1 MLYLVATPIGNLADI
16 TLRAIDTLKRCDYIL
31 CEDTRHSHF
40 LLNHYGIRTPLK
52 SLHKFNEAMR
62 KESVLNDLKKGL
74 HIALISDAGM
84 PAICDPGSRIVS
96 ACRDKELEVTIIP
109 GPCAFI
115 SALAL
120 SGWEIDRFQFVGF
133 LPKSQGKLEKQ
144 LKALLSYD
152 GTSIAYETP
161 KRLLKTLS
169 ALVSLQP
176 NIQVAIAREL
186 TKIHEELKVGTPEQ
200 LFTYYSNYPPRGEI
214 VLLLERRDEAPA
226 PMNEQELI
234 ERIKKILRN
243 KEISLS
249 QAIRLVAQENGLSRK
264 KLYEIAHLALG
275 TNDC

>member
-40 LLNHYGIRTPLK
+40 LLDHYGIQTPLK
-52 SLHKFNEAMR
+52 SLHKFNEALR
-62 KESVLNDLKKGL
+62 KETVLNDLKKGL

-84 PAICDPGSRIVS
+84 PTICDPGSRIVS
-96 ACRDKELEVTIIP
+96 ACRDKELEVSIVP

-144 LKALLSYD
+144 LKALLTYD
-152 GTSIAYETP
+152 GISIAYETS

-169 ALVSLQP
+169 ILVNLQP
-176 NIQVAIAREL
+176 NIPIAIAREL
-186 TKIHEELKVGTPEQ
+186 TKLHEELKVGTPEQ
-200 LFTYYSNYPPRGEI
+200 LFTYYSSHPPRGEI
-214 VLLLERRDEAPA
+214 VFLLGRRDEEPDLL
-226 PMNEQELI
+226 NEQELI
-234 ERIKKILRN
+234 ERIKKILR
-243 KEISLS
+243 KQKISLS
-249 QAIRLVAQENGLSRK
+249 QAIRLVAQESGFSRK
-264 KLYEIAHLALG
+264 KLYEIAHLALEQS
-275 TNDC
+275 DC